1 MTATFFPVARSSPYE
16 AFRGAPAL
24 GLPPA
29 NPVRLV
35 NPVLG
40 SGPVSP
46 SRASRLPVYP
56 AVPID
61 TSAQGL
67 RFSNP
72 GFANPGYANAEFAN
86 PGFTNTGFNPG
97 PADPYTRA
105 VKGSVRIPF
114 KGFTGEDSI
123 GSIFADYPTSP
134 FYGSSSG
141 RFRSNG

>member
-24 GLPPA
+24 GQPPA

-61 TSAQGL
+61 TS
-67 RFSNP
+67 
-72 GFANPGYANAEFAN
+72 
-86 PGFTNTGFNPG
+86 
-97 PADPYTRA
+97 

-114 KGFTGEDSI
+114 RGFTGEDSI

-141 RFRSNG
+141 RFSSNG

>member
-61 TSAQGL
+61 TSDQGL

-72 GFANPGYANAEFAN
+72 GFAN

-134 FYGSSSG
+134 FYGS
-141 RFRSNG
+141 